1 MVVLLLLSLN
11 AHAKG
16 VIAETPNKGGGA
28 IALTDIPCKTQV
40 GSFIA
45 YSYLENGKSSLACW
59 TSDDSRVFIKWPD
72 NDLTSY
78 PIEIFNMKKRFV
90 NGQWI

>member
-45 YSYLENGKSSLACW
+45 YSYLETKLAECM
-59 TSDDSRVFIKWPD
+59 DMIDG
-72 NDLTSY
+72 N
-78 PIEIFNMKKRFV
+78 
-90 NGQWI
+90 